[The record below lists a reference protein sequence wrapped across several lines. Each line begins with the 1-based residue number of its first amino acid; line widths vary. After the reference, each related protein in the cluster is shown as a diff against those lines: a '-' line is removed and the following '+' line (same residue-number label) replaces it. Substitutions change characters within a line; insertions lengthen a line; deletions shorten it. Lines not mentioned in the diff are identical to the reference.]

1 MRICFRFC
9 FVAVL
14 ANVLFAASAWAGG
27 LWLYEQAT
35 PDMGVAAAGRQA
47 AAMDASTA
55 SGNPAGMT
63 RLERSQLE
71 TGIMGIYPVLKFD
84 TQEASEGGGD
94 GGNAGYFTPG
104 ATFYYVHSLSPDLKL
119 GLGSGSYFGLGLDY
133 SDKWAGRYYA
143 QSAEFL
149 TAGVNPSIGYRVN
162 RWLSIGGGFSI
173 VYGELTNKTA
183 INNLL
188 PSQGDGRLK
197 YDATDVGYGFNG
209 GVLFELSPQTRF
221 GVTYISKVKLDF
233 KDELKFKNLGP
244 GLEALLDARGLLDT
258 DLKIDWNMPQ
268 QVAIGA
274 YHAIT
279 DKLAVLA
286 SANWQDW
293 SEFGTPEISLSDGPN
308 VSEDLDYDDTWHIGL
323 GVQYRV
329 ADPWLL
335 MAGWG
340 YDSSPISS
348 DSDRSPSLP
357 LDRQLRY
364 AGGVQYDW
372 NENVTVGAAYTLID
386 AGKNRIKKTGN
397 PVRGDLEGKYDSSFI
412 HVFNLNFIYR
422 F

>member
-63 RLERSQLE
+63 RLERSQLVS
-71 TGIMGIYPVLKFD
+71 GIMGIYPVLKFD

-119 GLGSGSYFGLGLDY
+119 GLGTGSYFGLGLDY
-133 SDKWAGRYYA
+133 GDKWAGRYYV
-143 QSAEFL
+143 QSGEFL

-173 VYGELTNKTA
+173 VYGELTNRTA

-221 GVTYISKVKLDF
+221 GVTYISEVKLDF
-233 KDELKFKNLGP
+233 KDELRFKNLGP
-244 GLEALLDARGLLDT
+244 GLKALLDARGLLDT
-258 DLKIDWNMPQ
+258 DLKINWNIPQ

-293 SEFGTPEISLSDGPN
+293 SEFGNVEISLSDGPN

-340 YDSSPISS
+340 YDSSPFSS

-372 NENVTVGAAYTLID
+372 NENVSVGAAYTLID
-386 AGKNRIKKTGN
+386 AGKNRIKNTGN
-397 PVRGDLEGKYDSSFI
+397 PVRGDLEGKYDTSFI

>member
-119 GLGSGSYFGLGLDY
+119 GLGSGSYLGLGLDY
-133 SDKWAGRYYA
+133 GDKWAGRYYV

-173 VYGELTNKTA
+173 VYGELTNRTA

-244 GLEALLDARGLLDT
+244 GLEALLDARGLLDA
-258 DLKIDWNMPQ
+258 DLKINWNMPQ

-293 SEFGTPEISLSDGPN
+293 SEFGNVEISLSDGPN
-308 VSEDLDYDDTWHIGL
+308 VSADLDYDDTWHIGL

-372 NENVTVGAAYTLID
+372 NENVSVGAAYTLID

-397 PVRGDLEGKYDSSFI
+397 PVRGDLEGKYDPSFI

>member
-1 MRICFRFC
+1 VGRP
-9 FVAVL
+9 
-14 ANVLFAASAWAGG
+14 
-27 LWLYEQAT
+27 LYVQ
-35 PDMGVAAAGRQA
+35 
-47 AAMDASTA
+47 
-55 SGNPAGMT
+55 SG
-63 RLERSQLE
+63 
-71 TGIMGIYPVLKFD
+71 
-84 TQEASEGGGD
+84 
-94 GGNAGYFTPG
+94 
-104 ATFYYVHSLSPDLKL
+104 
-119 GLGSGSYFGLGLDY
+119 
-133 SDKWAGRYYA
+133 
-143 QSAEFL
+143 EFL

-244 GLEALLDARGLLDT
+244 GLKALLDARGLLDS
-258 DLKIDWNMPQ
+258 DLKINWIMPQ

-293 SEFGTPEISLSDGPN
+293 SEFGNVEISLSDGPN

-340 YDSSPISS
+340 YDSSPFSS

-372 NENVTVGAAYTLID
+372 NENVSVGAAYTLID

>member
-1 MRICFRFC
+1 MRRYFRFF

-27 LWLYEQAT
+27 LWLYEQAI

-47 AAMDASTA
+47 TAMDASTA
-55 SGNPAGMT
+55 VGNPAGMT
-63 RLERSQLE
+63 RLERSQLVS
-71 TGIMGIYPVLKFD
+71 GIMGIYPELKFEI
-84 TQEASEGGGD
+84 QEASEGGGD

-119 GLGSGSYFGLGLDY
+119 GLGAGSYFGLGLDY
-133 SDKWAGRYYA
+133 STKWAGRYYV

-173 VYGELTNKTA
+173 VYGELGNRTA

-188 PSQGDGRLK
+188 PAQGDGRLK
-197 YDATDVGYGFNG
+197 YDATDVGYGYNG

-221 GVTYISKVKLDF
+221 GVTYMSKVKLDF
-233 KDELKFKNLGP
+233 KDELRFKNLGP
-244 GLEALLDARGLLDT
+244 GLRALLDAKGLLDT
-258 DLKIDWNMPQ
+258 DLKINWNIPQ

-293 SEFGTPEISLSDGPN
+293 SEFGTPEISLSDGPE
-308 VSEDLDYDDTWHIGL
+308 VSANLDYDDTWHIGL

-348 DSDRSPSLP
+348 DSDRSPAMP
-357 LDRQLRY
+357 LDRQFRY

-372 NENVTVGAAYTLID
+372 NENVSVGAAYTLID
-386 AGKNRIKKTGN
+386 AGKNRINQTGN
-397 PVRGDLEGKYDSSFI
+397 PVRGDLKGKYDPHFI

>member
-71 TGIMGIYPVLKFD
+71 SGIMGIYPVLKFD

-133 SDKWAGRYYA
+133 GDKWAGRYYV

-183 INNLL
+183 INNLA

-233 KDELKFKNLGP
+233 KDELRFKNLGP

-258 DLKIDWNMPQ
+258 DLKINWNMPQ

-308 VSEDLDYDDTWHIGL
+308 VSADLDYDDTWHIGL

-372 NENVTVGAAYTLID
+372 NENVSVGAAYTLID

-397 PVRGDLEGKYDSSFI
+397 PVRGDLEGKYDPSFI